1 MQVRKQTIMKCK
13 WYNTRKMPTYLY
25 LPVESGPT
33 TLVGFEEVPADG

>member
-1 MQVRKQTIMKCK
+1 MQMKKQTNMKCK

-25 LPVESGPT
+25 LPVESCPT